1 MLEKLKNLE
10 TAAAA
15 EIFKIND
22 LASLEQMRIKYLG
35 RKGLLSQILKT
46 ISSLPKEE
54 KPKIGK
60 VANDCKVKIE
70 RLWKERFDQFKE
82 TLDQEKDKTL
92 DLTLPGFPIFVGHKH
107 PITQVLEETYQIFAG
122 LGFEIA
128 DGPEIEEDF
137 FNFEA
142 LNIPKDHPAR
152 DMHDTFYITE
162 EILLRTHT
170 SPVQIRTMKS
180 HPPPIRI
187 IAPGKVYRRDA
198 DITHTPMFHQ
208 VEGLLVDTE
217 TSFSD
222 LKGILTVFVHQMFD
236 PETKLRFRP
245 SFFPFTEPSA
255 EVDISCVLCHGTGC
269 RLCSDTGWIEILGAG
284 MVHPKVFESVEY
296 DPQKNIGLAFG
307 MGIERIA
314 LLKYGIGDIRLFF
327 ENDLRFLSQF

>member
-10 TAAAA
+10 TAAAE
-15 EIFKIND
+15 EIFKITD

>member
-236 PETKLRFRP
+236 PETKLRVRP